1 MNFVLLLVSIF
12 FSHQHRKMLPIC
24 AGCPN
29 PILNTNDAYVVRA
42 ARFTTDTYSMKFK
55 RVLGGTSQVV
65 SGIRYKMDIEIEG
78 NKIIWV
84 DIICREWE
92 HACEILNMI
101 QGKS

>member
-1 MNFVLLLVSIF
+1 MNLVLLFVSIL

-42 ARFTTDTYSMKFK
+42 ARFTTNAYNMKFK
-55 RVLGGTSQVV
+55 RVLSGTSQVV
-65 SGIRYKMDIEIEG
+65 SGIRYKMYIEIEE

-92 HACEILNMI
+92 HACEILDMI
-101 QGKS
+101 QGES